1 MVRRLRAPDRGYDS
15 QHGKHTIILRSL
27 MSSRQISPRMSAA
40 HHKYCDARPPN
51 SWRVWNNPHAAPF
64 ESLVAHKRYRLSPLE
79 SNASVDLRSMQ
90 WLLPIRMTDSS
101 GCVKNQSL
109 S

>member
-1 MVRRLRAPDRGYDS
+1 MVRRLRAPDRGNDS

-64 ESLVAHKRYRLSPLE
+64 ESLVAHTTVPP
-79 SNASVDLRSMQ
+79 V
-90 WLLPIRMTDSS
+90 TS
-101 GCVKNQSL
+101 GKQCIG
-109 S
+109 